1 MSPDVDLT
9 VPLPGRH
16 ALRDRFLAFDSRLFE
31 FAAER
36 NWPFAEP
43 VLPRLSRSA
52 NHGVLWF
59 AAAAAIAASRS
70 PRGRRAAAR
79 GLASLGLASLTIN
92 TLGKRSVRRPRP
104 GARMVGA
111 LV

>member
-16 ALRDRFLAFDSRLFE
+16 ALRDRLLALDSRLFE

-43 VLPRLSRSA
+43 VLPRLSRA
-52 NHGVLWF
+52 VL
-59 AAAAAIAASRS
+59 
-70 PRGRRAAAR
+70 RGEA
-79 GLASLGLASLTIN
+79 
-92 TLGKRSVRRPRP
+92 VRVD
-104 GARMVGA
+104 VGRF
-111 LV
+111 

>member
-16 ALRDRFLAFDSRLFE
+16 ALRDWLLSLDSGLFE
-31 FAAER
+31 AAAER
-36 NWPFAEP
+36 KWPAAQP

-59 AAAAAIAASRS
+59 ATAAAVTASRT
-70 PRGRRAAAR
+70 PRARRAAAR
-79 GLASLGLASLTIN
+79 GIASLPGLRRDQHDRQADRALSTGPPW
-92 TLGKRSVRRPRP
+92 TRSH
-104 GARMVGA
+104 
-111 LV
+111 